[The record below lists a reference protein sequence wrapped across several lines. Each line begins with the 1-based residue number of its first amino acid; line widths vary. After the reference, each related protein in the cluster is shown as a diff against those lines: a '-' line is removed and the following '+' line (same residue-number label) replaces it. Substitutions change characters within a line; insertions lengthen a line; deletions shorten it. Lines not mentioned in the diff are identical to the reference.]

1 VKKKIKH
8 FVQVILLPYILSLLV
23 RFIYFTNKKVFHHP
37 KEVPS
42 EPFILAMWHGQLLM
56 QALNYRKFKKDGKI
70 KVIVSQHRDGQTIRK
85 VVSHLGVGA
94 IEGSSTRGGAKALI
108 NAIKSI
114 KNGIDVAITPDGPK
128 GPIYEVAD
136 GIVAIS
142 QKTNAKILTCSIK
155 PSKYWQMNSWDKFI
169 IPKPFGK
176 IDFYISDPFS
186 IEGLS
191 MEESKELIKSKL
203 GKNDV

>member
-1 VKKKIKH
+1 MKKKIKH

-37 KEVPS
+37 KDVPS

-56 QALNYRKFKKDGKI
+56 QALNYRKFKKNGKI

-142 QKTNAKILTCSIK
+142 QKTGAKILTCSIK

-169 IPKPFGK
+169 VPKPFGR

-191 MEESKELIKSKL
+191 MEKSKELIKSKL

>member
-42 EPFILAMWHGQLLM
+42 QPFILAMWHGQLLM